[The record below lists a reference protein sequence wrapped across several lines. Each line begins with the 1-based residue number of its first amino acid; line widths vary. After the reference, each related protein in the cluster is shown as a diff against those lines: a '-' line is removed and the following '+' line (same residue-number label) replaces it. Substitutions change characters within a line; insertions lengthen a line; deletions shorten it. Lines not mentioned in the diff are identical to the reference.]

1 MLGDC
6 GSSPVAGGGVF
17 PPRNRLV
24 HVFKLGGV
32 AVPAV
37 SAVLAVL
44 AVVAVIV

>member
-6 GSSPVAGGGVF
+6 GSSPVAGGGAF

-24 HVFKLGGV
+24 HVLGGV

-37 SAVLAVL
+37 SAVSAVLAVL
-44 AVVAVIV
+44 AVIV